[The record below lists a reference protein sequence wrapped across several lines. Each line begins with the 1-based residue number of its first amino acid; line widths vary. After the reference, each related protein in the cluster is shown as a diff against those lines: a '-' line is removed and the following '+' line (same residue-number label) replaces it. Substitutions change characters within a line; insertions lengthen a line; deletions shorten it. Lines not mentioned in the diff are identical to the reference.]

1 MKKAIASWSSGKDSC
16 LACYKAI
23 NMGYEVKYLFNT
35 VSNESKRVNFHGV
48 NTNLLKMQSEAAG
61 IPLSQIE
68 TSSDGYT
75 QEFKDAVSGLI
86 KKEGIAAMV
95 FGDIYLQ
102 WHKDWIDNV
111 CTELGIEAVMPLW
124 NGNSEE
130 IVREFISLG
139 FEAVVVGVS
148 ATHVKDGRKLIGKK
162 IDNEFIAYVK
172 NNIKELKN
180 SSQES
185 DFDLCGENGEYHTF
199 VTSGQLFKKKIN
211 ILETEQV
218 YREKEYGGKVYG
230 NWFLDIKKA
239 ELSDK
244 R

>member
-23 NMGYEVKYLFNT
+23 NMGFDVKYLFNT
-35 VSNESKRVNFHGV
+35 VSSESKRVNFHGV

-61 IPLSQIE
+61 IPLFRIE
-68 TSSDGYT
+68 TTGDGYT
-75 QEFKDAVSGLI
+75 QEFKNAVSGLI
-86 KKEGIAAMV
+86 EREGISAMI

-102 WHKDWIDNV
+102 WHKDWIDGV
-111 CTELGIEAVMPLW
+111 CSELGIEAVMPLW
-124 NGNSEE
+124 NGNSGE

-148 ATHVKDGRKLIGKK
+148 AIHVKCGEKLIGKK
-162 IDNEFIAYVK
+162 INDEFISYVK
-172 NNIKELKN
+172 NNIEQIKN
-180 SSQES
+180 SSCES

-199 VTSGQLFKKKIN
+199 VTGGPLFKKKIN
-211 ILETEQV
+211 IIKEELI

-230 NWFLDIKKA
+230 NWFLDIKEA

-244 R
+244 Q